1 MSTPC
6 FYQMD
11 NLTRIQHRLI
21 VLGMTYPHLGGYACR
36 ERGIMSKNVD
46 YLERVVMWAG
56 NLLVA
61 GAVVFVL
68 VWGWSNANA
77 MTANYVNDNPAVTE
91 VR

>member
-1 MSTPC
+1 
-6 FYQMD
+6 
-11 NLTRIQHRLI
+11 
-21 VLGMTYPHLGGYACR
+21 
-36 ERGIMSKNVD
+36 MSKNVD